1 LPAIFSIGEDSTDL
15 LISPKFAL
23 NVSSSSILRAS
34 RYTTACPLDF
44 AVTVTPI
51 LIIEDRSA
59 NALFAV
65 NVENKTLAIL
75 FVYVTEAAPANVA
88 E

>member
-1 LPAIFSIGEDSTDL
+1 MPAIFSIGEDNTDL
-15 LISPKFAL
+15 LINPKFAL
-23 NVSSSSILRAS
+23 NVSSSSILKAS

-65 NVENKTLAIL
+65 RVENKTLAIL
-75 FVYVTEAAPANVA
+75 FDSVTETAPVNVA
-88 E
+88 K